1 MTAKLYLVDG
11 YNVIRRDNRLRAVEQ
26 TGGLEAGRE
35 ALLNAIRGSS
45 LVTKS
50 RVEVIFDGAAEGAP
64 SAPALH
70 SSLRVRFS
78 QRPQDADAAILAALL
93 SRGDPEATTVVTA
106 DRELAWEAKKLG
118 ATVLSPEAWL
128 RSLSPPTRPATRSKP
143 ESTKPQPTRA
153 EVEWGLAAFGDEA
166 VEVLPERRKARA
178 PAFPEATSGETP
190 KKHDKPDKHDK
201 NAEARRKERRRA
213 RHLRRT
219 RR

>member
-1 MTAKLYLVDG
+1 MTAKVYLVDG
-11 YNVIRRDNRLRAVEQ
+11 YNVIRRDNRLRAAEQ

-50 RVEVIFDGAAEGAP
+50 RVEVVFDGAAEGAS

-70 SSLRVRFS
+70 PGLGVRFS
-78 QRPQDADAAILAALL
+78 HSPQNADAAILALL
-93 SRGDPEATTVVTA
+93 GSRGDPEATAVVTA
-106 DRELAWEAKKLG
+106 DRDLAWEAKKLG
-118 ATVLSPEAWL
+118 ASVLSPETWL
-128 RSLSPPTRPATRSKP
+128 RTLSPPPRPAIRSNP

-178 PAFPEATSGETP
+178 PASTKPMAVDAP
-190 KKHDKPDKHDK
+190 KKPDKNDE
-201 NAEARRKERRRA
+201 NAETRTKERRRA

-219 RR
+219 RG